1 MVDNLTHLSLLY
13 HGFKYHRTSL
23 LRLPTVFPARPLA
36 LLAFNRSPV
45 KILSYWLRP
54 HTSPSKLP
62 ILFLHG
68 IGIGLWPYV
77 NFLAALNHQGKDDG
91 EVGIIAVEIL
101 PVSFRITHS
110 ALGKEEMCRQM
121 HSILIHHG
129 FDNFVLVAHS

>member
-1 MVDNLTHLSLLY
+1 VVDNITHFRLLY

-23 LRLPTVFPARPLA
+23 VRLPTVFPARPLTV
-36 LLAFNRSPV
+36 LTSHRSPV
-45 KILSYWLRP
+45 KMLSYWLRP
-54 HTSPSKLP
+54 HTSPSQRP
-62 ILFLHG
+62 IVFLHG

-77 NFLAALNHQGKDDG
+77 RFLAALNQHGRDDG
-91 EVGIIAVEIL
+91 QVGIMAVEIL
-101 PVSFRITHS
+101 PISFRITHS